1 MPHTNFE
8 ATDQKIGIT
17 PRVIPEAIFSK
28 CIILHANKQCIAN
41 IEHIPKTNTL
51 NTSYDFSYTMNCDCV
66 SLLM

>member
-1 MPHTNFE
+1 MPHTDSE

-28 CIILHANKQCIAN
+28 CIILHANKQRIAN

-51 NTSYDFSYTMNCDCV
+51 NTK
-66 SLLM
+66 L